1 MIPARPR
8 PRLRSHLVA
17 AAAAAVLALL
27 PAGDPAFSAGG
38 ERLALVIGNASYP
51 GNELLNPKNDARA
64 ITELLTKAGFQ
75 VDARYDASRGDL
87 QQAIQRFGQRLKDP
101 QVRFAVFYYAGH
113 GLQQDWRNYL
123 VPVDA
128 KVRGAADVQKQTV
141 EVGELMRYMSEAK
154 GRNYLVILDAC
165 REDPF
170 VGAYRP
176 AAKGLSPFDA
186 PAGSLLAYAT
196 APGQLAYDGR
206 GANGLYTKHLVRELA
221 LPDTSLEDAFKRVR
235 LNVRMESEGRQIP
248 WESTSLEQDVIL
260 FPQRKGTLSVAE
272 LEQRFEQEMA
282 AWSRVRNSNDVQRLT
297 EFIRSYPSGNASE
310 LAQARLNR
318 LLEDELRK
326 NEDARREEAKR
337 KAAQAEAERLKAEA
351 VLKQQLEAAE
361 REAARV
367 AAAREAARR
376 EAEQE
381 AARVAAEREAARREA
396 ERAEAARIAA
406 EKADAQ
412 RLAAAEAAARQRAAE
427 EASAR
432 RRQEAD
438 ARQRER
444 ERQEAVRL
452 AEQRAAEI
460 EARRRQAE
468 AQERQAAEARAREAE
483 AARREVQRLAEAAD
497 VHRIVAAQPPLAVL
511 AQLQPTPYFQGRQ
524 AHKRDYRVGDQYD
537 FRIVDQFNRSEKP
550 LSLRVTAVD
559 ENADRVEYNGGEYAS
574 DLMGNTTANPR
585 GSMGTPRQFYPAELV
600 VGHKWR
606 TTFKQARVSGLHY
619 TFQYDLKVAGKE
631 TVQVPAGKF
640 EAFRIEARGYNMDLN
655 AAITRT
661 IWIAPGVNADI
672 AHETM
677 VRLRDGRIEQH
688 DRQELVALAR
698 R

>member
-1 MIPARPR
+1 MRPR
-8 PRLRSHLVA
+8 RGLRAHARA
-17 AAAAAVLALL
+17 AAAAAALALL
-27 PAGDPAFSAGG
+27 PAGGPVYSAGG

-51 GNELLNPKNDARA
+51 GNELLNPKNDAKA
-64 ITELLTKAGFQ
+64 VTELLTKAGFQ

-260 FPQRKGTLSVAE
+260 FPQRKGTMSVAE

-282 AWSRVRNSNDVQRLT
+282 AWARVRNSSDVQRLT

-337 KAAQAEAERLKAEA
+337 KAAQADAERQKAEA
-351 VLKQQLEAAE
+351 ALKQQLEAAE

-381 AARVAAEREAARREA
+381 AQRLAADREAARKEA

-412 RLAAAEAAARQRAAE
+412 RVAAAEAAARQRAAD
-427 EASAR
+427 EAAAR
-432 RRQEAD
+432 RKQEAE

-444 ERQEAVRL
+444 ERQEAVRV
-452 AEQRAAEI
+452 AEARAAEV
-460 EARRRQAE
+460 EARRRQTE

-483 AARREVQRLAEAAD
+483 AARREVQRLAEAAE
-497 VHRIVAAQPPLAVL
+497 VQRIVATQPPLAVV
-511 AQLQPTPYFQGRQ
+511 AQLQPTPFYQGRLE
-524 AHKRDYRVGDQYD
+524 HKRNYRVGDQYD
-537 FRIVDQFNRSEKP
+537 FRIVDQFNKSEKP
-550 LSLRVTAVD
+550 FSLRVTAVD
-559 ENADRVEYNGGEYAS
+559 ENGDRVEYNGGEYAS
-574 DLMGNTTANPR
+574 DMMGNTTANPR

-600 VGHKWR
+600 IGHKWR
-606 TTFKQARVSGLHY
+606 TTFKQARTSGLNY
-619 TFQYDLKVAGKE
+619 TFQYDLKVAAKE
-631 TVQVPAGKF
+631 TIEVPAGKF
-640 EAFRIEARGYNMDLN
+640 ETYRIEARGYNMDLN

-661 IWIAPGVNADI
+661 IWIAPGINADI